1 MWGNRWCFSYDGRLY
16 NCDRIYKNLFRDLSF
31 FWFLIIYILF
41 INFFFF
47 VGRTAW
53 HRGGEG
59 NGNPLQ
65 CSCLE
70 NPRDGE
76 PGGLPSM
83 GSHRV
88 RHDWSNLAAA
98 AAAWHGGVLVPWPG
112 IEPLAPTLE
121 AWSLIY
127 WTTREVPMIMYF
139 FFNMKKKR

>member
-16 NCDRIYKNLFRDLSF
+16 NCDHILKNLFRDLSF

-47 VGRTAW
+47 GRTAW

-59 NGNPLQ
+59 NGHPLQ

-76 PGGLPSM
+76 PGRLPSM
-83 GSHRV
+83 RSHRV
-88 RHDWSNLAAA
+88 RYDWSDLAA

-112 IEPLAPTLE
+112 IEPLSPTLKLE
-121 AWSLIY
+121 VLSTGRPGKSPWSCIFFLI
-127 WTTREVPMIMYF
+127 W
-139 FFNMKKKR
+139 KRKGNH